1 MRINLPTIGFVILV
15 GLGLSAKS
23 PAPINDPA
31 AQGAPIA
38 ERTQEQLE
46 KEQKFAGGY
55 QATSSAPNRVTESGR
70 VETATIDHQQSAAS
84 ALAMGSNIAL
94 NKGAENIVQATKRV
108 DQEGRKSYFPYFLVL
123 GALALAFAVFKG
135 FQSWMDKSIGG
146 PNDKAYEKESWERE
160 SYYG

>member
-1 MRINLPTIGFVILV
+1 MRINLPTIGFVVLV

-31 AQGAPIA
+31 AQGKPIA

-46 KEQKFAGGY
+46 KEQQFAGGY
-55 QATSSAPNRVTESGR
+55 RATSSAPNRVTESGR
-70 VETATIDHQQSAAS
+70 VETATIDHQQNAAN
-84 ALAMGSNIAL
+84 AMTMGSEIAL

-108 DQEGRKSYFPYFLVL
+108 DQEGKKSWFPYFLVL
-123 GALALAFAVFKG
+123 GALALAFGVFKG
-135 FQSWMDKSIGG
+135 FQTWMDKSIGG

>member
-1 MRINLPTIGFVILV
+1 MRINLATIGIVVMV

-46 KEQKFAGGY
+46 KEQKFTGGY
-55 QATSSAPNRVTESGR
+55 RSSTAAPDRVTDSGH
-70 VETATIDHQQSAAS
+70 VETATIDHQQSAAN
-84 ALAMGSNIAL
+84 AMSVGANIAL

-108 DQEGRKSYFPYFLVL
+108 DQEGKKSWFPYFLVL
-123 GALALAFAVFKG
+123 GALALAFGVFKG
-135 FQSWMDKSIGG
+135 FQSWMDKSIGT
-146 PNDKAYEKESWERE
+146 PANKAYEKESWERE